1 MRLTTVLLLLL
12 TGLGLLVPGLYLAWL
27 GGSVYYILA
36 GAAVLA
42 SGLLVLRRRAAG
54 IWLYAAM
61 LLGTLAWALWESGLD
76 GWALMPRLIFLMA
89 LAAWLLFYTLT
100 DRSRRAGARPLLAC
114 LTLCLLALSAA
125 ALKPAGDDVEAQ
137 HDLLPSAATDMPSD
151 GAWTHYG
158 STLHGTRYSSLA
170 QITPANAGRLEQ
182 AWIYHAGLRARGGN
196 RGGGLQVT
204 PLMVDGT
211 LYGCTAYNAVFAL
224 DPVTGKEIW
233 RHDTAI
239 HFAVAGHAVCRG
251 VAFFRAPAGTAECPA
266 RLLLGTADN
275 RLIALDAR
283 TGTPCRSFG
292 KDGEVDLSEGLGPY
306 PVGYTNPTS
315 PPTIVNGIAVIGAFI
330 ADAQT
335 TKAPSGVIRGYDA
348 VSGRFKWAF
357 DPGRPEAHGPPPSGQ
372 AYVPATPNAW
382 TVFSGDEALGLVYVP
397 TGNGSPDYFGGYRSA
412 ETDRFSSAVVA
423 LEANTGKVRWIFQ
436 AVHHD
441 LWDYDLGAQPVLIDF
456 PTPNGPVPALIQ
468 PTKTGQVFVLDRRSG
483 RPLTRVEE
491 RAVPLS
497 RLPGEHSASTQPF
510 SVGMPDFVGPP
521 LREARMW
528 GITPFDQL
536 YCRVMFRRAD
546 YQGIYTPLRLGYSIR
561 MPGELGGIDWGSVS
575 VDESRGILIINS
587 NLMADYDQLIN
598 RQEADSERLFARGDP
613 RGANAPRPRNP
624 GAAMAGT
631 PYAVHWRAF
640 LTDLGIPCQQPP
652 YGFLTAVD
660 LRTQQILWRHR
671 LGNAENSGILG
682 VPLHLKL
689 PLGAPNIG
697 GSAVTAGGV
706 IFIAATQD
714 QYFRAIDEA
723 TGRILWE
730 TRLASGAHA
739 TPMTYKGRDGN
750 QYVLVAAGGNPSF
763 GTLAGDALIAFR
775 LACSKAKCS

>member
-1 MRLTTVLLLLL
+1 MRPLTVLLLAL

-27 GGSVYYILA
+27 GGSAYYTVAGLAILA
-36 GAAVLA
+36 
-42 SGLLVLRRRAAG
+42 SSWLVLRRRAAG
-54 IWLYAAM
+54 MWVYGVV
-61 LLGTLAWALWESGLD
+61 LLGTLAWALWEVGLD
-76 GWALMPRLIFLMA
+76 GWALMPRLIFLMV
-89 LAAWLLFYTLT
+89 LGAWLLLFSLT
-100 DRSRRAGARPLLAC
+100 DRSRRPGARPLVASLM
-114 LTLCLLALSAA
+114 LYLLVMVVTAL
-125 ALKPAGDDVEAQ
+125 LPAGDGVEAS
-137 HDLLPSAATDMPSD
+137 DNALPGATARVAT
-151 GAWTHYG
+151 GGEWTHYG
-158 STLHGTRYSSLA
+158 STLHGTRYSGLE

-182 AWIYHAGLRARGGN
+182 AWIYHAGLKAKGSN

-204 PLMVDGT
+204 PLMVDDT
-211 LYGCTAYNAVFAL
+211 LYGCTAYSAVFAL

-233 RHDTAI
+233 RHDTQINFAI
-239 HFAVAGHAVCRG
+239 AGHAVCRG
-251 VAFFRAPAGTAECPA
+251 IAFFRAPAETVECPT

-275 RLIALDAR
+275 RLIALDAK

-292 KDGEVDLSEGLGPY
+292 EGGEVNLSEGLGPY

-315 PPTIVNGIAVIGAFI
+315 PPTIVHGIAVVGAFI

-335 TKAPSGVIRGYDA
+335 IKAPSGVIRGYDA
-348 VSGRFKWAF
+348 VTGQLRWAF
-357 DPGRPEAHGPPPSGQ
+357 DPGRPEAHGPLPPGQ
-372 AYVPATPNAW
+372 AYIPATPNAW

-412 ETDRFSSAVVA
+412 ETDRYSSAVVA
-423 LEANTGKVRWIFQ
+423 LEADTGKVRWTFQ
-436 AVHHD
+436 AIHHD
-441 LWDYDLGAQPVLIDF
+441 LWDYDLGAQPVLTDF
-456 PTPNGPVPALIQ
+456 PTPAGAVPALIQ
-468 PTKTGQVFVLDRRSG
+468 PTKTGQIFVLDRRSG
-483 RPLTRVEE
+483 RPLTRVQEKP
-491 RAVPLS
+491 VPLS
-497 RLPGEHSASTQPF
+497 RVPGEHSAPTQPF

-521 LREARMW
+521 LSEARMW
-528 GITPFDQL
+528 GMTPFDQL
-536 YCRVMFRRAD
+536 YCRVMFRQAE

-575 VDESRGILIINS
+575 VDESHGILVVNS
-587 NLMADYDQLIN
+587 NLMADYDQLIS
-598 RQEADSERLFARGDP
+598 RQEADRENMFARGDP
-613 RGANAPRPRNP
+613 RGAHVPRPRNP

-640 LTDLGIPCQQPP
+640 LTGLGIPCQQPP
-652 YGFLTAVD
+652 YGFLTAVN
-660 LRTQQILWRHR
+660 LKTQQILWRHR
-671 LGNAENSGILG
+671 LGNAENSGPLG

-723 TGRILWE
+723 RGRVLWE

-739 TPMTYKGRDGN
+739 TPMTYRGRDGN

-763 GTLAGDALIAFR
+763 GTMASDAVIAFK
-775 LACSKAKCS
+775 LACPKTGCS